1 MIFLTGY
8 SGIGRGP
15 GLSLSSLC
23 QHDTKLRDQIHPLK
37 ALSSG
42 CGSGNPMWGIP
53 SLQEKIQLKKHMW
66 VYLLSL
72 FISANK
78 KIGNNDFIF
87 FKEKRALYFIKDI
100 FQFGHFL
107 KNSVSFSKETGDQ
120 IKRLHLIDWMW
131 TFYTV
136 YILGQQALSSCF
148 LLCLT
153 GLIWFMSHFGRTLWA
168 ARKESNASKL

>member
-1 MIFLTGY
+1 MKNKTDGPLLIKDSAKLKSQMIHKSKQPVLYCNITADVSHPILFIKFVWSTEISSNVCFIKNFLTGY

-53 SLQEKIQLKKHMW
+53 SLQEKTQLKKHMW

-72 FISANK
+72 S
-78 KIGNNDFIF
+78 IF
-87 FKEKRALYFIKDI
+87 TKVINP
-100 FQFGHFL
+100 FL
-107 KNSVSFSKETGDQ
+107 IQVSCQYTLLFYQ
-120 IKRLHLIDWMW
+120 I
-131 TFYTV
+131 
-136 YILGQQALSSCF
+136 
-148 LLCLT
+148 
-153 GLIWFMSHFGRTLWA
+153 
-168 ARKESNASKL
+168 EP